1 MATVVIAKVA
11 AVPWSPN
18 KKPKLDF
25 AMEEYEEEDE
35 ELAPAA
41 APTAKPAS
49 LGGGPIQLSPEQAFA
64 LAEFEAG
71 KNVFL
76 TGPGG
81 TGKTELIKRLVAHG
95 TAAGKLVQVCAMTG
109 TAALLLNCGAK
120 TVHSWAGIGLGEKPI
135 HEIELKVMNNK
146 HTVKRW
152 CKTDV
157 LIIDEISM
165 MSNKIFDLLNE
176 LGQRTRKQYNKP
188 FGGLQIIASGDFYQL
203 PPVDKSANSGGG
215 AQSSAEEGTPF
226 CFKSQYWTQTFTS
239 TVQLCK
245 MFRQTD
251 PVYADILNKLR
262 VGQLTRKG
270 LAVLQSRIGLV
281 PPPGFKPT
289 KMFPV
294 RRDVDALN
302 RQEYAALPGPEHVY
316 TLSRPGADTLSLS
329 KTDKVA
335 AATTSAS
342 KKVFEYDT
350 LTNSLL
356 VDKQLCLK
364 VGTQVMCVANL
375 DDQIVNGSQGVV
387 IGFHN
392 APQYLPI
399 VLFNSGIKR
408 VMEYNVWQSDSV
420 KSVAVAQLP
429 LIYAWGITIHKAQG
443 TSLEMA
449 EIDAGSGIFECGQT
463 YVALSRVKS
472 LAGLYLTA
480 LDCEKIE
487 TNREAEA
494 FYKSLTKT

>member
-1 MATVVIAKVA
+1 M
-11 AVPWSPN
+11 PS
-18 KKPKLDF
+18 
-25 AMEEYEEEDE
+25 
-35 ELAPAA
+35 
-41 APTAKPAS
+41 
-49 LGGGPIQLSPEQAFA
+49 IQLSPEQAFA

-81 TGKTELIKRLVAHG
+81 TGKTELIKRLVARG
-95 TAAGKLVQVCAMTG
+95 TAAGKVVQVCAMTG

-120 TVHSWAGIGLGEKPI
+120 TVHSWAGIGLGEQPI

-152 CKTDV
+152 RQTDV

-165 MSNKIFDLLNE
+165 MSDKIFDLLNE

-188 FGGLQIIASGDFYQL
+188 FGGLQIVASGDFYQL
-203 PPVDKSANSGGG
+203 PPVDKRPNG
-215 AQSSAEEGTPF
+215 AAQDDGLCTTPF
-226 CFKSQYWTQTFTS
+226 CFKSQYWAQTFTS

-262 VGQLTRKG
+262 VGKLTRKG

-335 AATTSAS
+335 AATTSVS
-342 KKVFEYDT
+342 KKAFEYET

-356 VDKQLCLK
+356 VDKQLRLK

-375 DDQIVNGSQGVV
+375 DDDIVNGSQGVV
-387 IGFHN
+387 VGFHT
-392 APQYLPI
+392 APQHLPI
-399 VLFNSGIKR
+399 VQFNSGIKR
-408 VMEYNVWQSDSV
+408 VMEYNVWQSDSL

-494 FYKSLTKT
+494 FYNSLAKT